1 MVVLLSL
8 DSPPESVVMRSSF
21 LLLLVVVEVD
31 FVGDDFDFVVVD
43 EVVDCGDGLSLLR
56 NELDDVLLLF
66 FGVGVALELVVGTC
80 STCTGAAFVVVNDL
94 ED

>member
-21 LLLLVVVEVD
+21 LLLLVVLEVD

-43 EVVDCGDGLSLLR
+43 EVVDFGDGLSLL
-56 NELDDVLLLF
+56 
-66 FGVGVALELVVGTC
+66 
-80 STCTGAAFVVVNDL
+80 
-94 ED
+94 